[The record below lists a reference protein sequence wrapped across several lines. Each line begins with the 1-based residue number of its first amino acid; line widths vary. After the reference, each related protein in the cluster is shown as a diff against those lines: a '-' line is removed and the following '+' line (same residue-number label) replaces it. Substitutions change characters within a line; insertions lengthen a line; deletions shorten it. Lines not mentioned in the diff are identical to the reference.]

1 MTPEMALART
11 AARGGR
17 YEVASPGGVPGFT
30 AQDAAH
36 ALAGCSSLG
45 ARLVLLKFGCGD
57 EPDRRRLAVELAF
70 ELPSLLEAPRY
81 RGADIRGIDILTG
94 AVAEAMDDL
103 RCKKCGGSGYHF
115 LKRANKVDPCT
126 QCDGAGRMRWS
137 LSQRARACNV
147 DKMTLSDRS
156 VWGKIYK
163 DALALLVKEEAAAL
177 DVMAA
182 KLRRG
187 RG

>member
-1 MTPEMALART
+1 MALART

-17 YEVASPGGVPGFT
+17 YEVASPGGMPGFS

-36 ALAGCSSLG
+36 ALAGCTSIG
-45 ARLVLLKFGCGD
+45 ARLVLLKYGCGD
-57 EPDRRRLAVELAF
+57 DADRRRLAVELAI

-81 RGADIRGIDILTG
+81 QGVDIRGIDILQG

-103 RCKKCGGSGYHF
+103 LCKKCDGLGYHF
-115 LKRANKVDPCT
+115 LKRANKVDPCK
-126 QCDGAGRMRWS
+126 QCEGVGRMRWS
-137 LSQRARACNV
+137 LSQRARACKA

-156 VWGKIYK
+156 PWGRIYK
-163 DALALLVKEEAAAL
+163 DALAKLLKEEADAL
-177 DVMAA
+177 AVMAT

-187 RG
+187 RR